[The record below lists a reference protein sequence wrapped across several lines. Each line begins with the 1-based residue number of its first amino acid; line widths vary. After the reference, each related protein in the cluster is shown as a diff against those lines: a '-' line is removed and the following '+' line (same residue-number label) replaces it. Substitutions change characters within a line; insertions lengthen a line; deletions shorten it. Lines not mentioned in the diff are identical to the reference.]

1 MIVRLKV
8 DSKMYADYLAYLF
21 PPDADGVL
29 KVTSEHLL
37 GNLLI
42 SHCREAP
49 RPIFNTEENLM
60 ITLRLPQCES
70 TQNLR
75 NKFLYYNAGDMLQ
88 LNKALRAAFDLD
100 FIGYYRKGQAA
111 EFAKKDIIEAF
122 VTSRKLVSTDCV
134 DALYKR
140 VYRRQQRE
148 AATLVKKLIRKA
160 YYIDESIDTSGLP
173 K

>member
-1 MIVRLKV
+1 
-8 DSKMYADYLAYLF
+8 
-21 PPDADGVL
+21 
-29 KVTSEHLL
+29 
-37 GNLLI
+37 
-42 SHCREAP
+42 
-49 RPIFNTEENLM
+49 
-60 ITLRLPQCES
+60 
-70 TQNLR
+70 
-75 NKFLYYNAGDMLQ
+75 MLQ